1 MSQSFTQTVLQSNP
15 EGFKRATQPNFLRN
29 AACGLVDKATLG
41 SWLAN
46 DRLYIHGY
54 IRATGHL
61 LSFLS
66 LPAEASTKPSDG
78 ASRLLS
84 WCIDALVNI
93 RREEAFFVQTAADY
107 GIGINL
113 PITNGVVAQADKL
126 PGLVLIEKLFDSVK
140 PGQGPLPW
148 LEAAVLFYG
157 TEKCYLEAWTW
168 AKSQQINS
176 LTEHA
181 DLDGGALRKQFIPNW
196 TAAEFVKFVDELAK
210 VIDDAVEE
218 AGEGEREGLMERAEA
233 TWEALLLAEESFW
246 PVME

>member
-1 MSQSFTQTVLQSNP
+1 MSQSFTQALLRSNP
-15 EGFKRATQPNFLRN
+15 EGFQRATQPHFLRN
-29 AACGLVDKATLG
+29 AARGLVDKPTLG

-66 LPAEASTKPSDG
+66 LPAAASTKPSDG

-107 GIGINL
+107 GIGVNL

-126 PGLVLIEKLFDSVK
+126 PGLVRIEKLFDSVK
-140 PGQGPLPW
+140 PGDGALPW

-157 TEKCYLEAWTW
+157 TEKCYLDAWTW
-168 AKSQQINS
+168 ARSQQNETP
-176 LTEHA
+176 TEQG
-181 DLDGGALRKQFIPNW
+181 DLDGGALRKEFIPNW
-196 TAAEFVKFVDELAK
+196 TAAEFVTFVDELGM
-210 VIDDAVEE
+210 VIDEAVQE
-218 AGEGEREGLMERAEA
+218 AGEREREGLMGRAKA
-233 TWEALLLAEESFW
+233 IWEELLLAEESFW